1 MGLTQLHLRSPPA
14 LGQALPCH
22 VFEGPRCGGIVVSRV
37 SRQHLRD
44 SVSPPEKV
52 SQESLHAQPHS
63 QPHPPLSLPQ
73 AHHLT
78 PIPWNWPC
86 SPCPGPL
93 GSPGGSVWASGDTH
107 FCPFL
112 CSPAPPSTLAL
123 SPLPL
128 SCLSSIHLGTPTPCR
143 LSAFQ
148 NSKSKPNL
156 SRQARPPCSCSAP
169 QTKSYNRALAPP
181 QWCTRTPDRPSALEP
196 QPLPPPGIHCSPH

>member
-1 MGLTQLHLRSPPA
+1 MYLKVPLWWHCGLTCE
-14 LGQALPCH
+14 QAAP
-22 VFEGPRCGGIVVSRV
+22 
-37 SRQHLRD
+37 QRD

-86 SPCPGPL
+86 SPCPGPQ

-112 CSPAPPSTLAL
+112 CSPPPPSTLVL

-128 SCLSSIHLGTPTPCR
+128 SCLSSIHLGTPTPCH

-148 NSKSKPNL
+148 NSKTKPNL
-156 SRQARPPCSCSAP
+156 SRQAP
-169 QTKSYNRALAPP
+169 QTKSYDRALPRLSGLPALLTDPVRWGSSSSPP
-181 QWCTRTPDRPSALEP
+181 LGSIVLHHDLTWAGV
-196 QPLPPPGIHCSPH
+196 PPWGFPTA